1 MAARR
6 LLALLLAL
14 LAVSTLA
21 AALTA
26 PAPDR
31 EPEDTR
37 DTSASHSGARKD
49 GRVIEA
55 TLNASARR
63 PERIAAHRGDQ
74 LALSVRSPT
83 GGQVE
88 VPAFGRL
95 EDVALAAPAR
105 FDLLLE
111 RAGRF
116 EVRMTGSGRVIG
128 TIAVRP
134 AGRGHRGSEPR
145 PGRP

>member
-31 EPEDTR
+31 EPEDTEG
-37 DTSASHSGARKD
+37 TSASHPGARKS
-49 GRVIEA
+49 GRLIEA
-55 TLNASARR
+55 TLDASARR
-63 PERIAAHRGDQ
+63 PEQVEVQRGDQ
-74 LALSVRSPT
+74 LALTVRARA
-83 GGQVE
+83 GGQIE

-95 EDVALAAPAR
+95 EDIAPAAPAR

-111 RAGRF
+111 RAGHF
-116 EVRMTGSGRVIG
+116 EVRIAGSGRVIG

-134 AGRGHRGSEPR
+134 ARGGDGGSEPR